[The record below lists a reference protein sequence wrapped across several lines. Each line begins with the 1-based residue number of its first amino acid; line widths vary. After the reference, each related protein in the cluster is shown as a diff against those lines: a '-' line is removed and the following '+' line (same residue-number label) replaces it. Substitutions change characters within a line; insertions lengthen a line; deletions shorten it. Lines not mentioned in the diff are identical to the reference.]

1 MSTLPRELIMNI
13 LSRQPVKSLC
23 RFRCISKP
31 WLALIN
37 RPGFVKLHLSQT
49 RGGQRLFL
57 FGKSLCYV
65 DIESI
70 SINDDNTNVAGI
82 KVVFPWFESETNFPG
97 FEYDDASHG
106 IGYVESIDDY
116 KFIQIYNDA
125 RKGIDIYY
133 LKKDSWTNVKNDFHG
148 ECIKFW
154 GATLNGAVH
163 WIFEGN
169 NGSIVIG
176 AFNLVEEKF
185 KTLPLPYDKW
195 QYSNYN
201 ILYNFGVL
209 NNHLYSVIQKQF
221 DHKVYGPSNQLW
233 IMKDYGVKASWTRIL
248 IFYEILTAISFSFS

>member
-37 RPGFVKLHLSQT
+37 HPGFVKLHLSQT

-70 SINDDNTNVAGI
+70 SINDDNANVAGI

-163 WIFEGN
+163 WMFEGN
-169 NGSIVIG
+169 NGSIVI
-176 AFNLVEEKF
+176 
-185 KTLPLPYDKW
+185 
-195 QYSNYN
+195 
-201 ILYNFGVL
+201 VL

>member
-23 RFRCISKP
+23 RFRC
-31 WLALIN
+31 
-37 RPGFVKLHLSQT
+37 
-49 RGGQRLFL
+49 RLFL

-70 SINDDNTNVAGI
+70 SINDDNANVAGI
-82 KVVFPWFESETNFPG
+82 KVVFPWFESETN
-97 FEYDDASHG
+97 
-106 IGYVESIDDY
+106 